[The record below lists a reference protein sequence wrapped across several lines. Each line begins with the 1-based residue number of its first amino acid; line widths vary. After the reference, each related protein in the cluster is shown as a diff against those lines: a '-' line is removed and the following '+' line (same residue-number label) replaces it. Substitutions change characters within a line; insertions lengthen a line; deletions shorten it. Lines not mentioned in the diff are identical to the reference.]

1 MSKESRKNVLRA
13 RGERVRKLFWRKLK
27 VKFIKIH
34 PRKKSIFHFLP
45 VKVGTLG
52 GCEMWTM
59 ETVVFF
65 QTQRKKHCIVFEPA
79 REEEQRDTWQWTT
92 SHELNYLDSVYSLT
106 MGPRGNMKRDK
117 TYLNGSWDFMPKKH
131 NRLVWVKLCEEKLH
145 NTPISHNNKKN
156 WQIKWETLIMVTEQ
170 SGTVGVPVFIWM
182 FLAH

>member
-1 MSKESRKNVLRA
+1 MTKPAQKCLKRAGKNLLRA
-13 RGERVRKLFWRKLK
+13 RGGNVRKLFWRNWKLNLSK
-27 VKFIKIH
+27 YIQGKT
-34 PRKKSIFHFLP
+34 FHVLP

-59 ETVVFF
+59 ETVVLF
-65 QTQRKKHCIVFEPA
+65 QTHRKKHCIVFEPA

-131 NRLVWVKLCEEKLH
+131 NRSVWVKLCGEKLH
-145 NTPISHNNKKN
+145 NTPISHNNKK
-156 WQIKWETLIMVTEQ
+156 
-170 SGTVGVPVFIWM
+170 SDR
-182 FLAH
+182 